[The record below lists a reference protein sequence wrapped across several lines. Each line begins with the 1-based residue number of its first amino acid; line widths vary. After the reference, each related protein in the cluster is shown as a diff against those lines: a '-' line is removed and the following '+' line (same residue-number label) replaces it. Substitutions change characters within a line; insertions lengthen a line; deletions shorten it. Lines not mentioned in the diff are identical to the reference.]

1 MQSSLWGDLSSPVRR
16 NVIKR
21 KGFLSGLLARQLKI
35 QVTGNRFP
43 SQFPEVAEGAGTV
56 ASGPQ
61 SPQRT
66 GEAGAGQGEGDGLRD
81 HPRLPPALV
90 QPRSPEL
97 PTVVPRREPRRQ
109 SAPQSPDGGA
119 HISLWYA
126 GFSLKLHGVSAFDAT
141 RIGLNALMMGP
152 QEQGLC
158 LFRGCRLPG
167 LAALSAPG
175 WEGDSGTSHSANTGR
190 GRGCVF
196 YRSGRG
202 NSVCGLVSTS
212 SLASP
217 LGPSPHLPH
226 WKKKKKKK
234 EKEEREELPGE
245 VEDPPGVY
253 GKNNA
258 RTPFS

>member
-90 QPRSPEL
+90 QPRSPKL

-109 SAPQSPDGGA
+109 SAPQSPEGGV

-126 GFSLKLHGVSAFDAT
+126 GFSLTLHGVSAFDAT

-158 LFRGCRLPG
+158 LFCGFRLPG
-167 LAALSAPG
+167 PG
-175 WEGDSGTSHSANTGR
+175 CTVCPRLGRRLWNIPLANTGR

-202 NSVCGLVSTS
+202 NSICGLVSTS

-226 WKKKKKKK
+226 
-234 EKEEREELPGE
+234 
-245 VEDPPGVY
+245 
-253 GKNNA
+253 
-258 RTPFS
+258 

>member
-66 GEAGAGQGEGDGLRD
+66 GEAGAGQGEGDGLSD

-90 QPRSPEL
+90 QPRSPKL

-109 SAPQSPDGGA
+109 SPDRGA

-126 GFSLKLHGVSAFDAT
+126 GFSLKLHSVSAFDAT

-175 WEGDSGTSHSANTGR
+175 WEGDSGTSHSLTLGEDEAACSTGA
-190 GRGCVF
+190 GGGTA
-196 YRSGRG
+196 SAAW
-202 NSVCGLVSTS
+202 SPS

-226 WKKKKKKK
+226 
-234 EKEEREELPGE
+234 
-245 VEDPPGVY
+245 
-253 GKNNA
+253 
-258 RTPFS
+258 

>member
-35 QVTGNRFP
+35 QVTGNQFP

-175 WEGDSGTSHSANTGR
+175 WEGDSGTSHSLTLGEDEAACSTGA
-190 GRGCVF
+190 GGGTA
-196 YRSGRG
+196 SAAW
-202 NSVCGLVSTS
+202 SPS

-226 WKKKKKKK
+226 WKKKKKK
-234 EKEEREELPGE
+234 EKKEREELPGE
-245 VEDPPGVY
+245 AEDPPRVY